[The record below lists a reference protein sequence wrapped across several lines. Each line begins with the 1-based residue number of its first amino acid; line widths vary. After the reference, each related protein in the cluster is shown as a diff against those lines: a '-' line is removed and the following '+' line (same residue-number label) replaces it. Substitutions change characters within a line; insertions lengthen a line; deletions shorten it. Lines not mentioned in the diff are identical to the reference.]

1 MLMKTLCLISLGCNK
16 NLVDSEVM
24 LGKLSE
30 YKLVDSPIDAGV
42 IIVNTC
48 GFIQSAK
55 QESINKILEVAR
67 LKSKDSILVVSGCL
81 SQRYADELKSEI
93 KEIDIIT
100 GVGDYNKI
108 DEMINNLSKKNKI
121 IKSNSTFLI
130 DDETRIITGS
140 NIQCYIK
147 LSEGCNQQCSFCAIP
162 LFKGKLY
169 SRSIESCI
177 KEIKNLL
184 KIGYQD
190 FSFIAQDSSSYMRD
204 LGKKDALIEL
214 IGEVEKIEGIR
225 SARIL
230 YLYPSSTSFELIDRI
245 AQSSI
250 FQNYF
255 DMPIQHIS
263 DSMLKIMK
271 RGANKKDHIK
281 LLEKMRNTKDSF
293 IRTTL
298 LLGHP
303 GESESDFLEL
313 CDFVSDFTFDR
324 INVFA
329 FSSEAGT
336 KAHTMENKVS
346 SKIVNKR
353 INTINKIIKE
363 QQKKQFQNYVGKE
376 FDAIIDGISKE
387 SEFLFSARDIK
398 WDREIDGEILINENL
413 TDSPLKAGYYTI
425 KVDSLKD
432 GYLLGKAIRKL

>member
-1 MLMKTLCLISLGCNK
+1 MKTLCLISLGCNK

-24 LGKLSE
+24 LGRLSE
-30 YKLVDSPIDAGV
+30 YKLIDSPSEAKI

-81 SQRYADELKSEI
+81 SQRYADELKNEI
-93 KEIDIIT
+93 KEIDLIT
-100 GVGDYNKI
+100 GVGDYHKI
-108 DEMINNLSKKNKI
+108 DEMINNLSKKI
-121 IKSNSTFLI
+121 IKSNDTFLI
-130 DDETRIITGS
+130 DDEARVITGS

-162 LFKGKLY
+162 LFKGKLH

-177 KEIKNLL
+177 KEIKNLI
-184 KIGYQD
+184 KKGYAD

-204 LGKKDALIEL
+204 FGKKDALIEL
-214 IGEVEKIEGIR
+214 IDEVEKIEGIK

-230 YLYPSSTSFELIDRI
+230 YLYPTSTSFELTERI
-245 AQSSI
+245 EQSNI

-263 DSMLKIMK
+263 DSMLKLMK
-271 RGANKKDHIK
+271 RGTNKKEHIK

-293 IRTTL
+293 VRTTL

-303 GESESDFLEL
+303 GESERDFLEL
-313 CDFVSDFTFDR
+313 CEFISDFEFDR

-329 FSSEAGT
+329 FSSEVGT
-336 KAHTMENKVS
+336 KAHTMENKVL
-346 SKIVNKR
+346 SKITNKR
-353 INTINKIIKE
+353 INAINKIIKA
-363 QQKKQFQNYVGKE
+363 QQKRQFESYVGKE
-376 FDAIIDGISKE
+376 FRAIIDGISKE

-413 TDSPLKAGYYTI
+413 THSPLQSGYYAI
-425 KVDSLKD
+425 KISSLKD
-432 GYLLGKAIRKL
+432 GYLLGTAIRKL

>member
-1 MLMKTLCLISLGCNK
+1 MKTLCLISLGCNK

-24 LGKLSE
+24 LGRLSE
-30 YKLVDSPIDAGV
+30 YKLIDSPSEAKI

-81 SQRYADELKSEI
+81 SQRYADELKNEI
-93 KEIDIIT
+93 KEIDLIT
-100 GVGDYNKI
+100 GVGDYHKI
-108 DEMINNLSKKNKI
+108 DEMINNLSKKI
-121 IKSNSTFLI
+121 IKSNDTFLI
-130 DDETRIITGS
+130 DDEARVITGS

-162 LFKGKLY
+162 LFKGRLH

-177 KEIKNLL
+177 KEIKNLI
-184 KIGYQD
+184 KKGYAD

-204 LGKKDALIEL
+204 FGKKDALIEL
-214 IGEVEKIEGIR
+214 IDEVEKIEGIR

-230 YLYPSSTSFELIDRI
+230 YLYPTSTSFELIERI
-245 AQSSI
+245 EQSNI

-263 DSMLKIMK
+263 DSMLKLMK
-271 RGANKKDHIK
+271 RGTNKKEHIK

-293 IRTTL
+293 VRTTL

-303 GESESDFLEL
+303 GESERDFLEL
-313 CDFVSDFTFDR
+313 CEFISDFEFDR

-329 FSSEAGT
+329 FSSEVGT
-336 KAHTMENKVS
+336 KAHTMENKVL
-346 SKIVNKR
+346 SKITNKR
-353 INTINKIIKE
+353 INAINKIIKA
-363 QQKKQFQNYVGKE
+363 QQKRQFESYVGKE
-376 FDAIIDGISKE
+376 FRAIIDGISKE

-413 TDSPLKAGYYTI
+413 TPSPLQSGYYTI
-425 KVDSLKD
+425 KISNLKD
-432 GYLLGKAIRKL
+432 GYLLGTAIRKL